1 MRQPIS
7 RLHVGER
14 IVEFLART
22 ALLDE
27 TGQPLS
33 SHVQQTLRDLAP
45 RLQRYLPTLTDEV
58 LLTEILEEAGR
69 KIRHHEEHVGPIEKL
84 HAYAWVT
91 VKRVATSRMRRSA
104 MRIARATVESEQT
117 DDVIGTLRANVG
129 SQEQIEA
136 DILLEEM
143 LARMTPE
150 EQMLCMWKKLGY
162 SSRQIAKEQGTSIER
177 VNTFF
182 FRLKRKIRDILR
194 EPGAEA
200 PASRTAQ
207 RSKTKTA

>member
-1 MRQPIS
+1 M
-7 RLHVGER
+7 
-14 IVEFLART
+14 EFLART

-27 TGQPLS
+27 TRQPLS

-91 VKRVATSRMRRSA
+91 VRSVATSEMRRGS
-104 MRIARATVESEQT
+104 MRIARATLAGDEGAEVL
-117 DDVIGTLRANVG
+117 GTLRSNRG
-129 SQEQIEA
+129 TPEQIEA

-182 FRLKRKIRDILR
+182 FRLKRKIREILR

-200 PASRTAQ
+200 PAPRTAQ
-207 RSKTKTA
+207 RSKTRTA

>member
-1 MRQPIS
+1 M
-7 RLHVGER
+7 
-14 IVEFLART
+14 EFLART

-45 RLQRYLPTLTDEV
+45 RLQRFLPTLTDEV

-104 MRIARATVESEQT
+104 MRIAKATVESEQT

-143 LARMTPE
+143 LSHMTPE
-150 EQMLCMWKKLGY
+150 ERMLCMWKKLGY

-182 FRLKRKIRDILR
+182 FRLKRKIREILR

>member
-1 MRQPIS
+1 M
-7 RLHVGER
+7 
-14 IVEFLART
+14 EFLART

-33 SHVQQTLRDLAP
+33 SHVQQALRELAP
-45 RLQRYLPTLTDEV
+45 RLQRYLPNLTDEV

-69 KIRHHEEHVGPIEKL
+69 KIRHHEEQVGPIERL

-91 VKRVATSRMRRSA
+91 VKSVATSRMRRSA
-104 MRIARATVESEQT
+104 MRIARATVELEQS
-117 DDVIGTLRANVG
+117 DGAIATLRANTG

-143 LARMTPE
+143 LARLTPE

-182 FRLKRKIRDILR
+182 FRLKRKIREILR

-200 PASRTAQ
+200 PAPRTAQ

>member
-1 MRQPIS
+1 
-7 RLHVGER
+7 
-14 IVEFLART
+14 VEFLART

-45 RLQRYLPTLTDEV
+45 RLQRFLPTLTDEV

-104 MRIARATVESEQT
+104 MRIAKATVESEQT

-143 LARMTPE
+143 LSHMTPE
-150 EQMLCMWKKLGY
+150 ERMLCMWKRLGY
-162 SSRQIAKEQGTSIER
+162 SSREIAKEQGTSIER

-182 FRLKRKIRDILR
+182 FRLKRKIRGVLR

-200 PASRTAQ
+200 PAPRTAQ
-207 RSKTKTA
+207 RSKTRTA